1 MSVSAYLI
9 SASTIGIRLSG
20 SLWSFDPY
28 TYRQRSLP
36 LENSAELK
44 DGFFTPAGTIDVF
57 YGAAG
62 VAQAGSISD
71 THVFV
76 RDVNL
81 TTTTGGSTR
90 RYACIPIIAHP

>member
-1 MSVSAYLI
+1 MGTKERTLG
-9 SASTIGIRLSG
+9 ASR
-20 SLWSFDPY
+20 SLDPY
-28 TYRQRSLP
+28 THRYRSLP
-36 LENSAELK
+36 LEESVELK
-44 DGFFTPAGTIDVF
+44 DGFFTPTSGGF
-57 YGAAG
+57 YGQAG

-81 TTTTGGSTR
+81 TTTTSAYGSSSSR